1 MVTALGVLLLVLVT
15 AGTGY
20 FVAQEF
26 AYLGADRG
34 RLSRLAAEGDPA
46 AARAVELTGRLS
58 FVLSGAQLGI
68 TVTALL
74 AGYLAEPFLGGGL
87 RDGLT
92 AIGLPAALAGP
103 AAALL
108 ALVLATVVQ
117 MVLGELAPKNLGIAR
132 PDRLA
137 LALSGSTRAYLR
149 VVSPLVRLLDGA
161 ANRLLRR
168 LGIEPAEELPVGV
181 TADDLGGIVTDSAAQ
196 GRLAPDLAAALG
208 RGLAFGERTAG
219 QVMVARVDVHT
230 LPADAPASAVLDGL
244 DTGHARFP
252 VLRDGVDDLVGVVGL
267 AEVLAVPARR
277 RAVVPVAA
285 LAAPPLLVP
294 ASLPL
299 PKLLESLRAQRRQL
313 ACVIDEYGG
322 FAGIVTLEDVV
333 EELVG
338 DIRDED
344 DTELPQPRRTATG
357 WLVPARLRPD
367 ELAAVTG
374 VELPADGRYDTL
386 GGCVLA
392 ALGRLPRPGDRVRV
406 GTVDGGAVELT
417 VTRVA
422 RRVPAE
428 LALVRLADTD
438 TGIDAG
444 SATDDPAT
452 GASATN
458 DPMSDG
464 STVGH
469 AASNGSTV
477 GDAASNGS
485 AVGPVA
491 SVSASATAGGPVVS
505 GSASATAGGPVA
517 SGSAG
522 ATADRSARREQV
534 SA

>member
-1 MVTALGVLLLVLVT
+1 MLTALGVLLLVLVT

-34 RLSRLAAEGDPA
+34 RLSRLAAEGNPA

-87 RDGLT
+87 RDGL
-92 AIGLPAALAGP
+92 AALGLPAALAGP
-103 AAALL
+103 AAGLL
-108 ALVLATVVQ
+108 ALVLATAVQ

-137 LALSGSTRAYLR
+137 VALSGSTRAYLR

-168 LGIEPAEELPVGV
+168 LGIEPAEELPIGV

-208 RGLAFGERTAG
+208 RALAFGDRTAG

-230 LPADAPASAVLDGL
+230 LPADAPATAVLDAL
-244 DTGHARFP
+244 DTGNARFP

-267 AEVLAVPARR
+267 AEVLAVPAHR
-277 RAVVPVAA
+277 RAGVPVGA
-285 LAAPPLLVP
+285 LAAAPLLVP

-299 PKLLESLRAQRRQL
+299 PRVLEALRAQRRQL

-367 ELAAVTG
+367 ELAAATG
-374 VELPADGRYDTL
+374 IELPADGRYDTL
-386 GGCVLA
+386 GGCLLA
-392 ALGRLPRPGDRVRV
+392 ALGRLPRVADRVRV
-406 GTVDGGAVELT
+406 DTVDGGRVELT
-417 VTRVA
+417 VTRLA

-428 LALVRLADTD
+428 LNVTRLAE
-438 TGIDAG
+438 A
-444 SATDDPAT
+444 ADPAT
-452 GASATN
+452 NDQPANGAAAAGAVLGDSAAIGASASSTAGRPVGAGTVAN
-458 DPMSDG
+458 SAAGAGASAGPAAADAAPEGATPSGSRTASATSDG
-464 STVGH
+464 SVL
-469 AASNGSTV
+469 
-477 GDAASNGS
+477 
-485 AVGPVA
+485 P
-491 SVSASATAGGPVVS
+491 
-505 GSASATAGGPVA
+505 
-517 SGSAG
+517 
-522 ATADRSARREQV
+522 EQV

>member
-26 AYLGADRG
+26 AYLSADRG

-87 RDGLT
+87 RAGLT
-92 AIGLPAALAGP
+92 AIGLPTALAGP

-108 ALVLATVVQ
+108 ALVLATAMQ

-181 TADDLGGIVTDSAAQ
+181 TPDDLGGIVTDSAAQ

-208 RGLAFGERTAG
+208 RGLAFGDRTAG

-230 LPADAPASAVLDGL
+230 LPADAPASAVLDAL
-244 DTGHARFP
+244 DTGNARFP

-267 AEVLAVPARR
+267 AEVLAVPAQRR
-277 RAVVPVAA
+277 DTVTVAA

-299 PKLLESLRAQRRQL
+299 PRLLESLRAQRRQL

-344 DTELPQPRRTATG
+344 DTELPQPRRTGSG
-357 WLVPARLRPD
+357 WVVPARLRPD
-367 ELAAVTG
+367 ELAAATG
-374 VELPADGRYDTL
+374 VALPADARYDTL

-392 ALGRLPRPGDRVRV
+392 ALGRLPRVGDRVRV
-406 GTVDGGAVELT
+406 PTVDGGEVELT
-417 VTRVA
+417 VTRVT

-428 LALVRLADTD
+428 LAMARLT
-438 TGIDAG
+438 DAG
-444 SATDDPAT
+444 ADGAPSAPAT
-452 GASATN
+452 GVPATN
-458 DPMSDG
+458 AAPTADPTAAG
-464 STVGH
+464 
-469 AASNGSTV
+469 AASN
-477 GDAASNGS
+477 A
-485 AVGPVA
+485 P
-491 SVSASATAGGPVVS
+491 TAGG
-505 GSASATAGGPVA
+505 VA
-517 SGSAG
+517 SNDAAARPGN
-522 ATADRSARREQV
+522 ATSGGSARREQV